1 MIISSPSREGKF
13 VVSNQKPV
21 CYTQKPCY
29 MSVEGVC
36 CKNQLV
42 QAPSRVL
49 SWITQ
54 WFRIQFLPIKY
65 QEVCDTHS

>member
-1 MIISSPSREGKF
+1 MIISSPSREGRF
-13 VVSNQKPV
+13 VVRF
-21 CYTQKPCY
+21 CHTQKPCY
-29 MSVEGVC
+29 MSVEGMC

-42 QAPSRVL
+42 QAPSCVL

-54 WFRIQFLPIKY
+54 WFHIQFLPIKY